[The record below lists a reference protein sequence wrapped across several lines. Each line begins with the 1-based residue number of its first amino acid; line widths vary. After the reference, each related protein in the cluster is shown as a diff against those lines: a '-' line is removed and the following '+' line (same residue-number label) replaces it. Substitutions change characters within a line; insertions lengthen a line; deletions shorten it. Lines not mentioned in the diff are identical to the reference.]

1 MAQWRPSIYEFVDF
15 RAYLKAYYEA
25 AKANLRQF
33 SYRYFSRRAGFAS
46 PNFLK
51 LVIDG
56 QRNLG
61 RDSVDQVA
69 EALQLDADET
79 TFFANLVAFNQADT
93 DAERNR
99 YFERL
104 AASRRFRAA
113 QHLDGDLFEYLS
125 HWYYPAIREMA
136 ARADFRD
143 DPAWIA
149 SQLQPPV
156 KPSQASAA
164 LDTLL
169 RLGLLERSEGRIV
182 RGEATLTSGHEVR
195 ALGVANY
202 HRQMLERAAES
213 IELIASEE
221 RDLSAMTVCI
231 GAPLVPE
238 LKRRLREF
246 RETLMDLC
254 DREAEPD
261 LVYQLNIQLFPL
273 TRGKGE
279 KP

>member
-1 MAQWRPSIYEFVDF
+1 MAQWRPSIYDFVDY

-25 AKANLRQF
+25 AKDNLRQF
-33 SYRYFSRRAGFAS
+33 SYRYFSRRAGFSS

-69 EALQLDADET
+69 GALQLDPDET
-79 TFFANLVAFNQADT
+79 AFFANLVAFNQAEN

-99 YFERL
+99 HFERL
-104 AASRRFRAA
+104 AASKRFREA

-143 DPAWIA
+143 DPGWIA
-149 SQLQPPV
+149 GQLQPPV
-156 KPSQASAA
+156 KPSQAGAA

-169 RLGLLERSEGRIV
+169 RLGLLQREGGRIV

-213 IELIASEE
+213 IELVSSEE
-221 RDLSAMTVCI
+221 RDLSAMTVCV
-231 GAPLVPE
+231 GAELIPE
-238 LKRRLREF
+238 IKRRLREF
-246 RETLMDLC
+246 RETLMDVC
-254 DREAEPD
+254 DREAEPEV
-261 LVYQLNIQLFPL
+261 VYQLNIQLFPL
-273 TRGKGE
+273 SRRSGE
-279 KP
+279 SK